1 MIEVDLLPGISAQG
15 KRRVSS
21 TPVPRKP
28 FRFLAQDPWVQAS
41 SAVFL
46 LSVTSSI
53 WLLLAGRERI
63 GELNAALES
72 AVLDS
77 ARTTSLAAET
87 RSVVARLD
95 SLRTRVSVIRD
106 LDARRYVWPRL
117 LDEVAKALPP
127 EAWLVQIAQLSA
139 DDGRIRFRVEGKTF
153 GNVALSRFWDGM
165 ESSDFI
171 HDVRLV
177 STEHLIEPSIYSG
190 RDHNV
195 YFFVLEADY
204 RDSRPHLLDRHLL
217 VSDTSPAVQR

>member
-1 MIEVDLLPGISAQG
+1 MIEVDLLPRMSPQG

-28 FRFLAQDPWVQAS
+28 LRFLVQDPWVLAS
-41 SAVFL
+41 SAVSL
-46 LSVTSSI
+46 LSVVCSA
-53 WLLLAGRERI
+53 WLLLGGRDRA

-77 ARTTSLAAET
+77 ARTATLAAQAQ
-87 RSVVARLD
+87 SVVARLD
-95 SLRTRVSVIRD
+95 TVRTRVAVIRD
-106 LDARRYVWPRL
+106 LDARRYIWPRL
-117 LDEVAKALPP
+117 LDEVARALPR

-139 DDGRIRFRVEGKTF
+139 DDGRTRFRVEGKAFENFT
-153 GNVALSRFWDGM
+153 LSRFWEGM

-177 STEHLIEPSIYSG
+177 STEHLMEPSVDTGEAHST
-190 RDHNV
+190 

-204 RDSRPHLLDRHLL
+204 RDSRPHLLG
-217 VSDTSPAVQR
+217 SGASPEGLR

>member
-1 MIEVDLLPGISAQG
+1 MIEVDLLPRISAQG
-15 KRRVSS
+15 KRRASS

-28 FRFLAQDPWVQAS
+28 LRFLVQDPWVLAS

-46 LSVTSSI
+46 LSVSCSA
-53 WLLLAGRERI
+53 WLLLAGRERVN
-63 GELNAALES
+63 ELSAALEI

-77 ARTTSLAAET
+77 ARTATLAVEAQ
-87 RSVVARLD
+87 SVVARLD
-95 SLRTRVSVIRD
+95 TVRTRVAVIRD

-117 LDEVAKALPP
+117 LDDVARALPR

-153 GNVALSRFWDGM
+153 ENFTLSRFWDSM

-177 STEHLIEPSIYSG
+177 STEHLIEPAGDSG
-190 RDHNV
+190 EAHNA
-195 YFFVLEADY
+195 YFFILEADY
-204 RDSRPHLLDRHLL
+204 RDSRPHLLES
-217 VSDTSPAVQR
+217 VASPAVQR